1 MKIDDK
7 IIIEAG
13 GATCTMCALSNNP
26 GQVIASDDG
35 DTVVGRGLIKQE
47 RK

>member
-7 IIIEAG
+7 IIIEVDG
-13 GATCTMCALSNNP
+13 TTCTMCALSNNP
-26 GQVIASDDG
+26 GQVITFYDG
-35 DTVVGRGLIKQE
+35 DTVVGRGLIKRE